1 MDVTVAACGA
11 SIITSY
17 QLIKVSMTCVNPVVI
32 NSCQLEAMPT
42 VIDSSLVNQLSFFGK
57 TVCCINRCY
66 PLLVAD
72 SFHFFDRNG
81 PGAFLEKGVIVHFG
95 RSEES
100 GTAPAGE
107 TSLKVTMK
115 YRETAFSADRYDE
128 LIDQTKVFITME
140 EASSGRG
147 KRTRRGAVEQAPC
160 PVVVKKVITSEAA
173 SSKPIPNII
182 EAPRP
187 TTKRMKKSESPP
199 QKDLEVSPS
208 PPAKAMVSVLATT
221 ISPLKP
227 DKTASKLINERK
239 EAPSCATVGK
249 MSNCSVHDVGVHE
262 VAAMLYPSSDAM
274 PVSEKRTIDR
284 HIKRGL
290 LHAVYHFVK
299 PPTLGRED
307 TAVGPQK
314 LHITVAQLS
323 ELLTLCPADASE
335 MSNRELMPL
344 CACLLDVP
352 VVAAEGR
359 DVFSSAG
366 AGLLHVIRTYL
377 SERKFNAEAVL
388 EFKRG
393 LRVKKQKNCTE
404 NQYDPPSS
412 DSASTGT
419 PSRLPHGLSIPLS
432 YDHFTI
438 ALDLAF
444 EKLKGRQ
451 AFENRKGVKGL
462 EYVTSSNG
470 TYVMSGCITPTVLPF
485 LFFIARCESKRV
497 SFHSGTS
504 GDHNS
509 TSSGSSSSSSSS
521 SSRSSSGSSHSGDS
535 DDVYNGTTI
544 KTDSPKTKKG
554 RSKPEKINAMYGA
567 MNPLFIEEAVVQSTR
582 IGCSSDFLDI
592 GSGIGQVVIQV
603 ACTVGC
609 VSTGY
614 VQRAA
619 YSGNA

>member
-1 MDVTVAACGA
+1 M
-11 SIITSY
+11 
-17 QLIKVSMTCVNPVVI
+17 L
-32 NSCQLEAMPT
+32 
-42 VIDSSLVNQLSFFGK
+42 
-57 TVCCINRCY
+57 

-72 SFHFFDRNG
+72 SFQLINRNG

-100 GTAPAGE
+100 GTAPAGD

-128 LIDQTKVFITME
+128 LIDQTKVFLTME

-160 PVVVKKVITSEAA
+160 PVVVKKVINPGALSF
-173 SSKPIPNII
+173 KPIPNII
-182 EAPRP
+182 EAPRL

-199 QKDLEVSPS
+199 QKEPAVSPS
-208 PPAKAMVSVLATT
+208 PPAKAMVNVPAT
-221 ISPLKP
+221 SPLKP
-227 DKTASKLINERK
+227 DKAASESIKEKK
-239 EAPSCATVGK
+239 EASSGSAEEK
-249 MSNCSVHDVGVHE
+249 MSNRSIHDVGVHE
-262 VAAMLYPSSDAM
+262 LAALLYPSSDPV
-274 PVSEKRTIDR
+274 PVSEKRTVDR

-290 LHAVYHFVK
+290 LHAVYHFAK

-307 TAVGPQK
+307 TAVGLLK

-323 ELLTLCPADASE
+323 ELLTVCPTDRSE

-352 VVAAEGR
+352 AKAAEGR
-359 DVFSSAG
+359 NEFSSVG
-366 AGLLHVIRTYL
+366 DGLLHVIRTYL
-377 SERKFNAEAVL
+377 GERKLNAEAVL

-393 LRVKKQKNCTE
+393 LRLRKQKNCTE
-404 NQYDPPSS
+404 NEYNPLSS
-412 DSASTGT
+412 DHASSETL
-419 PSRLPHGLSIPLS
+419 SRLPHGLSIPLS

-462 EYVTSSNG
+462 EYVTNSNG
-470 TYVMSGCITPTVLPF
+470 MYAMTGCIILTMLPF
-485 LFFIARCESKRV
+485 FFSIASQYVCL
-497 SFHSGTS
+497 HSGTS

-509 TSSGSSSSSSSS
+509 TSSSSSSSSS
-521 SSRSSSGSSHSGDS
+521 SSRNR
-535 DDVYNGTTI
+535 DDIYNGTAT
-544 KTDSPKTKKG
+544 KTESPKTKKG

-567 MNPLFIEEAVVQSTR
+567 MNPLFIEEGVVQSSR

-609 VSTGY
+609 VSTG
-614 VQRAA
+614 
-619 YSGNA
+619 

>member
-1 MDVTVAACGA
+1 MVAACGA

-32 NSCQLEAMPT
+32 NSCPLEAMPT
-42 VIDSSLVNQLSFFGK
+42 AIDSSLVNQLSFFGK
-57 TVCCINRCY
+57 TECCMNRCY
-66 PLLVAD
+66 PILVAD
-72 SFHFFDRNG
+72 SSPLINRNG

-100 GTAPAGE
+100 GTAPAGDS
-107 TSLKVTMK
+107 SLKVTMK

-128 LIDQTKVFITME
+128 LIDQTKVFLTME

-160 PVVVKKVITSEAA
+160 PVAVKKVITPAILPSQPTA
-173 SSKPIPNII
+173 NII

-199 QKDLEVSPS
+199 QKEPAVSTS
-208 PPAKAMVSVLATT
+208 PPAKAIVSVPATT
-221 ISPLKP
+221 ISPAKP
-227 DKTASKLINERK
+227 DKEASESIKEKR
-239 EAPSCATVGK
+239 EAPSSTAEEK
-249 MSNCSVHDVGVHE
+249 MSNRSVQDVGVHE
-262 VAAMLYPSSDAM
+262 LAAMLYPSLDAV
-274 PVSEKRTIDR
+274 PVSEKRTVDR

-307 TAVGPQK
+307 TAVGLQK

-323 ELLTLCPADASE
+323 ELLTVCPTDRSE
-335 MSNRELMPL
+335 MWNRELMPL
-344 CACLLDVP
+344 CASLLDVP
-352 VVAAEGR
+352 AKAAEGR
-359 DVFSSAG
+359 NEFSSVG
-366 AGLLHVIRTYL
+366 DGLLHVIRTYL
-377 SERKFNAEAVL
+377 GERKLNAEAVV
-388 EFKRG
+388 EFKLG
-393 LRVKKQKNCTE
+393 LRRRKQKNCTE
-404 NQYDPPSS
+404 NEFDPLSS
-412 DSASTGT
+412 DRTSREIL
-419 PSRLPHGLSIPLS
+419 SRLPHGLSIPLS

-462 EYVTSSNG
+462 EYVTNSNG
-470 TYVMSGCITPTVLPF
+470 MYEMTGCVIPTISPF
-485 LFFIARCESKRV
+485 LFFISRSESKYD
-497 SFHSGTS
+497 SFYSGTS

-509 TSSGSSSSSSSS
+509 TSSSSSSTSSSSSS
-521 SSRSSSGSSHSGDS
+521 SSRNS
-535 DDVYNGTTI
+535 DDIYNGTTI
-544 KTDSPKTKKG
+544 INDSPKTKKG

-567 MNPLFIEEAVVQSTR
+567 MNPLFIEEAVVQSSR

-609 VSTGY
+609 VSTG
-614 VQRAA
+614 
-619 YSGNA
+619 